1 MPRSSEPTGGALRRS
16 LEILLGPGAVRPA
29 GAADVRD
36 ATETQGLVGAA
47 EAVALPSSTAQVA
60 ELVAWCC
67 EHGVGLVP
75 RGGGTGFAGG
85 AVPAEGEVVVS
96 LERMAAVRSFD
107 PLAWRIHVEA
117 GMPTAALQRL
127 VRESGLRFPPDPG
140 AAESSHIGGNL
151 ATNAGGPH
159 AFKYGVTGAWVTG
172 LEAVV
177 PPGDVIQVGGPVRKD
192 VAGYDLRHLLIGSE
206 GTLGVITAAW
216 LRLIPAAEAAY
227 PVLGAYRDVAG
238 GCQAVQAAMA
248 SGIVPAAIEYLD
260 AGALA
265 AAGATA
271 PWPPAHDARFLVI
284 AEADGSHAEA
294 AEGRAELREALA
306 EGAIAVHAPERAE
319 DVERLWRWRD
329 GVSIAVTAVRGGK
342 VSEDVAVPVDALER
356 AILETVEIGR
366 RHGLDACSWGHA
378 GDGNLHSSFLLDPG
392 DAAAAERAHAAAQEL
407 FEMALRLG
415 GSVTGEHGIG
425 LVKAGQLRRQWSP
438 RAVELH
444 KAVKEAFDPLGI
456 MNPGKKL
463 P

>member
-1 MPRSSEPTGGALRRS
+1 
-16 LEILLGPGAVRPA
+16 VRPA

-67 EHGVGLVP
+67 KHGVGLVP

-85 AVPAEGEVVVS
+85 AVPADDQVVVS
-96 LERMAAVRSFD
+96 LERMTAVRSFD

-117 GMPTAALQRL
+117 GMPTARLQRL

-159 AFKYGVTGAWVTG
+159 AFKYGVTAAWVTG

-177 PPGDVIQVGGPVRKD
+177 PPGEVIRVGGPARKD

-227 PVLGAYRDVAG
+227 PVVGAYRDVAS
-238 GCQAVQAAMA
+238 GCRAIEAAMA

-260 AGALA
+260 AGALE
-265 AAGATA
+265 AAGRTA
-271 PWPPAHDARFLVI
+271 PWPLDAEARFLVI
-284 AEADGSHAEA
+284 AEADGSRAEA
-294 AEGRAELREALA
+294 TAGREELCEALS
-306 EGAIAVHAPERAE
+306 EGALGVHAPEQAE
-319 DVERLWRWRD
+319 DVERLWRWRE

-342 VSEDVAVPVDALER
+342 VSEDVAVPVDALEQ

-378 GDGNLHSSFLLDPG
+378 GDGNLHSSFLIDPG
-392 DAAAAERAHAAAQEL
+392 DAAGAQRAQAAAQDL
-407 FEMALRLG
+407 FGMALRLG
-415 GSVTGEHGIG
+415 GTVTGEHGIG

-444 KAVKEAFDPLGI
+444 RAVKQAFDPLGI

>member
-1 MPRSSEPTGGALRRS
+1 MPGSSELTADALRSS
-16 LEILLGPGAVRPA
+16 LERLLGPGGVRPA

-47 EAVALPSSTAQVA
+47 EAVALPSSAAQVA
-60 ELVAWCC
+60 EVVAWCC

-85 AVPAEGEVVVS
+85 AVPAEGQVVVS

-117 GMPTAALQRL
+117 GMPTAELQRL
-127 VRESGLRFPPDPG
+127 VRGSGLRFPPDPG

-177 PPGDVIQVGGPVRKD
+177 PPGEVIQVGGPVRKD

-216 LRLIPAAEAAY
+216 LRLIPVAEAAY
-227 PVLGAYRDVAG
+227 PVIGAYGDAG
-238 GCQAVQAAMA
+238 SGCRAVQAAMA

-260 AGALA
+260 SGTLA
-265 AAGATA
+265 AAGRTA
-271 PWPPAHDARFLVI
+271 PWPLDEDAGFLVI
-284 AEADGSHAEA
+284 TEADGTRAEA
-294 AEGRAELREALA
+294 IEGRTELVDALA
-306 EGAIAVHAPERAE
+306 EGAISVHAPERAE

-392 DAAAAERAHAAAQEL
+392 DAAARERAHAAAQEL

-415 GSVTGEHGIG
+415 GTVTGEHGIG

-444 KAVKEAFDPLGI
+444 RSVKQAFDPLGI